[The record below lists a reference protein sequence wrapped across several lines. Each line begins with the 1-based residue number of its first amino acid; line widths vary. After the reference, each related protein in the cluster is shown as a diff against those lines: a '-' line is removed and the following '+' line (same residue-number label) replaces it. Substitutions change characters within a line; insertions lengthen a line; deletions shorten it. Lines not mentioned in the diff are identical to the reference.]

1 VLDLLKKLALEY
13 GTVARLSRDILDR
26 LDQSDLEDDLKK
38 LVPLL
43 EARAAALDKAES
55 CFPEIEERGG
65 WDLLF
70 QGLTATGSTQAEEL
84 IETVR
89 QAAQEANHLGGEVGL
104 KLEQRQADVRGD
116 MLKASQGGRLMKG
129 YQGFGVRLPYCLNRQ
144 A

>member
-1 VLDLLKKLALEY
+1 M
-13 GTVARLSRDILDR
+13 ARLSRDILDR
-26 LDQSDLEDDLKK
+26 LGRGDLEDDLEK
-38 LVPLL
+38 VAPLL

-55 CFPEIEERGG
+55 CFPEIEKRGG
-65 WDLLF
+65 WDLLR
-70 QGLTATGSTQAEEL
+70 QGLTATESIQAEEL

-89 QAAQEANHLGGEVGL
+89 QAAQEANHLGGELTL

-129 YQGFGVRLPYCLNRQ
+129 YQGFGVRLPSCLDRQ